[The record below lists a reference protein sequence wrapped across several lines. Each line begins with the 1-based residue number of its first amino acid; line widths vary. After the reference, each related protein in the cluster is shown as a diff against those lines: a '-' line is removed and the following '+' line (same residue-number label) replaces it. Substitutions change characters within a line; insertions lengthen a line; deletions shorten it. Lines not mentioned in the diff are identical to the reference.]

1 MMPTLSSLVA
11 PEFVIM
17 TFPYFYKS
25 EMLKSSDILSYLE
38 GSNIIAVMH

>member
-25 EMLKSSDILSYLE
+25 EMLKSSDEEFKNQSFP
-38 GSNIIAVMH
+38 